1 MPTGYTAA
9 IADGIEFETF
19 VMRCSR
25 GLGALV
31 MMRDEPMDAPIPERF
46 ETSDYHTRKL
56 RELNEELAKLRIVSH
71 EEAEAEVTKAFDTE
85 KKSNSDEIERKRGLR
100 GKYETMLA
108 QVEAWKPPTP
118 DHDGLKKF
126 MVDQLIE
133 SISFDCNES
142 YYEERSPKKKTGSE
156 WLAHQIAKATRDVE
170 YHTAEQAKEIERTE
184 IRNKWLHNLR
194 NSLTISA

>member
-25 GLGALV
+25 GMGALV

-46 ETSDYHTRKL
+46 EPSDYHTRKL
-56 RELNEELAKLRIVSH
+56 RELNEELAKLRTVSH
-71 EEAEAEVTKAFDTE
+71 EEAEAEANKDFDAE
-85 KKSNSDEIERKRGLR
+85 KKANSEAIERNRELR

-108 QVEAWKPPTP
+108 KVEAWEQPTP

-142 YYEERSPKKKTGSE
+142 YYEARSPKQKTGSE
-156 WLAHQIAKATRDVE
+156 WLANQIAKATRDVE
-170 YHTAEQAKEIERTE
+170 YHAAEHAKEVERTE
-184 IRNKWLHNLR
+184 IRNKWLHDLR
-194 NSLTISA
+194 NSITTSA